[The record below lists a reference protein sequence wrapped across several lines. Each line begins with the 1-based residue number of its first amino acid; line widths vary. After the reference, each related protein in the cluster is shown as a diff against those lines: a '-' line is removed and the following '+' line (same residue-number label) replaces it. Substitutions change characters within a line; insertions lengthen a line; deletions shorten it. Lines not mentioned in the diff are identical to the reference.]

1 MDGQA
6 EAADIDLVLPCGRNG
21 TWVLARR
28 HGAQR
33 TAPWKSGP
41 NPPSITLREP
51 GAVVGCWSQWRRSCR
66 SLPDRAATTARLPST
81 LPPIVTVST
90 TTTILITT
98 TTVQS
103 YYIVKRGDTLGKIA
117 KAFQVRL
124 ADLQAINGITNADD
138 IQAGQELQ
146 IPTGAVVYNT
156 LPTPDTTPVTT

>member
-1 MDGQA
+1 MVGVATTLPLAAGACGDDGQA
-6 EAADIDLVLPCGRNG
+6 AG
-21 TWVLARR
+21 
-28 HGAQR
+28 
-33 TAPWKSGP
+33 
-41 NPPSITLREP
+41 
-51 GAVVGCWSQWRRSCR
+51 
-66 SLPDRAATTARLPST
+66 T

-98 TTVQS
+98 TTVQK
-103 YYIVKRGDTLGKIA
+103 YYIVKRGDTLGNIA

-124 ADLQAINGITNADD
+124 ADLQTLNGITNPDD